1 MWRSEG
7 RAFQAEG
14 RASART
20 LRRVSLGC
28 GRDGKAGTVA
38 GVKWTR
44 EARSAKMQAVGLW
57 VQRGVWTLF

>member
-14 RASART
+14 TASART

-28 GRDGKAGTVA
+28 GRAGKAGTVA

-44 EARSAKMQAVGLW
+44 EARSAKMQGLGLW
-57 VQRGVWTLF
+57 VQKGAWILL